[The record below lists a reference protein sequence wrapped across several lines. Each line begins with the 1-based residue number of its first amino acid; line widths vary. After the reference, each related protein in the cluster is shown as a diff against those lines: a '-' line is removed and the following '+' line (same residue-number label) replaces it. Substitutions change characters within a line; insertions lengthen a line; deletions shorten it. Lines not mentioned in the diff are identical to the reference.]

1 MFIIDKVEGN
11 DCSLLEFEITG
22 STYDPIG
29 GIHLH
34 CAKVAGSDVIG
45 FQELSTISVMC
56 NDSSVDFTEFKNQF
70 ALMTALIVLAEKI
83 NPFNQSKFGVDWR
96 SAALIT
102 RCNMETRWKK
112 DFTREFSRDRKSMST
127 YSSLVF

>member
-1 MFIIDKVEGN
+1 MAVAAIPEGLPAIITICLALGTRRMARKNAIVTSLPSAESLGCTVLLCSDKIGTLTANQVSVSRMFIIDKVEGN
-11 DCSLLEFEITG
+11 DCSLLEFG

-56 NDSSVDFTEFKNQF
+56 NDSSVDFTEFKN
-70 ALMTALIVLAEKI
+70 
-83 NPFNQSKFGVDWR
+83 
-96 SAALIT
+96 
-102 RCNMETRWKK
+102 
-112 DFTREFSRDRKSMST
+112 
-127 YSSLVF
+127 